1 MSCAGPRPRSMS
13 TVEGNRVKQFS
24 LSRPV
29 PGWLRATFDRPPH
42 NLLDGDTI
50 GELAGI
56 SEILE
61 TDPELRVVVF
71 DSVNPDFFMA
81 RYDLSAAPPDPAA
94 PFAGLYAFADVA
106 RRISDSPV
114 VSIATIRG
122 RARGGGNELALACD
136 MRFASVENALLGQ
149 PEVPSGI
156 LPGGGGIERLT
167 ALVGRARATEIVVTG
182 DDYDATTAQRYGWI
196 NRAIPDA
203 ELDAFVDRM
212 ARRIASFD
220 RSAIAVAKRLVARH
234 TRMAEA
240 DLAETIAAL
249 PTVAAT
255 TQQRRAQ
262 LRERAEQLGA
272 DFELRL
278 GHHLGPGD
286 AL

>member
-1 MSCAGPRPRSMS
+1 MR
-13 TVEGNRVKQFS
+13 QFS
-24 LSRPV
+24 LSRPAA
-29 PGWLRATFDRPPH
+29 GFLRATFDRPPV

-50 GELAGI
+50 GELADI
-56 SEILE
+56 TEILD

-81 RYDLSAAPPDPAA
+81 RYDLSATPPDPAD
-94 PFAGLYAFADVA
+94 PFAGLSAFADVS

-114 VSIATIRG
+114 ISIASIRG

-136 MRFASVENALLGQ
+136 MRFASLENALLGQ
-149 PEVPSGI
+149 PEVPSGM
-156 LPGGGGIERLT
+156 LPSGGGIERLT
-167 ALVGRARATEIVVTG
+167 ALVGRARAIEIVVTG

-196 NRAIPDA
+196 NRAVPDT

-220 RSAIAVAKRLVARH
+220 RAAVAVAKRLVARR
-234 TRMAEA
+234 TTMAES

-249 PTVAAT
+249 PTVAAAT
-255 TQQRRAQ
+255 RQRRAQ
-262 LRERAEQLGA
+262 LRERAQRLGA

-278 GHHLGPGD
+278 GHHLGPDD
-286 AL
+286 AV

>member
-1 MSCAGPRPRSMS
+1 MEITR
-13 TVEGNRVKQFS
+13 QFT

-29 PGWLRATFDRPPH
+29 SGWLRATFDRPPL
-42 NLLDGDTI
+42 NLLDADTI
-50 GELAGI
+50 GELAEVV
-56 SEILE
+56 EILE

-81 RYDLSAAPPDPAA
+81 RYDLSATPPDPTD
-94 PFAGLYAFADVA
+94 PFAGLHAFAEVA
-106 RRISDSPV
+106 RRLSDSPV
-114 VSIATIRG
+114 ISIASIRG
-122 RARGGGNELALACD
+122 RARGGGNELTLACD
-136 MRFASVENALLGQ
+136 LRFASVENTFLGQ

-156 LPGGGGIERLT
+156 LPSGGGIERLT

-182 DDYDATTAQRYGWI
+182 DDYDAVTAERYGWV

-220 RSAIAVAKRLVARH
+220 RTAIAAAKRLITRH
-234 TRMAEA
+234 TSVAES

-249 PTVAAT
+249 PAVAAA
-255 TQQRRAQ
+255 TQPRRAQ
-262 LRERAEQLGA
+262 LRELAQQVGA

-278 GHHLGPGD
+278 GHHLG
-286 AL
+286 

>member
-1 MSCAGPRPRSMS
+1 M
-13 TVEGNRVKQFS
+13 KQFS

-29 PGWLRATFDRPPH
+29 PGWLRATFDRPPV

-50 GELAGI
+50 GELAEI
-56 SEILE
+56 TEILA

-81 RYDLSAAPPDPAA
+81 RYDLSATPPDPAA

-114 VSIATIRG
+114 VSIASIRG

-136 MRFASVENALLGQ
+136 MRFASLENALLGQ

-167 ALVGRARATEIVVTG
+167 ALVGRARAIEIVVTG
-182 DDYDATTAQRYGWI
+182 DDYDAATAQRYGWI

-203 ELDAFVDRM
+203 ELDTFVDRM

-220 RSAIAVAKRLVARH
+220 RRAIAAAKRLVARH
-234 TRMAEA
+234 TSMADV

-249 PTVAAT
+249 PAVAAS

-262 LRERAEQLGA
+262 LREQAKQFGA